1 MTGGTAQ
8 WGGAME
14 TSPLYSPDLA
24 PTPKVQRTWRTWDIA
39 AIWVGMAACI
49 PTYILASYMIRS
61 GLNWVE
67 ALAIIFVANLILTVP
82 LILNGQAGSK
92 YGLPFAVLGRAP
104 FGVVGV
110 HVPAMARALVACG
123 WFGVQT
129 WIGGLAI
136 HAIACTLVGAPIES
150 GLSAGKFGA
159 FAISWGLT
167 LFFVWRGTESI
178 RQLERLAAPMLLLVG
193 LVLMGWASSQ
203 ADSPATIL
211 GQSSQLE
218 SPTAQYRDDGAVELS
233 PLRGLDGG
241 WKADAYRIAPPS
253 RLESAPWRPVQGGPL
268 IVAPTEIAPRRAQ
281 GNGRPEPADLVVQFR
296 RGQSL
301 SSPSPVRKAKAPP
314 SKIASWLF
322 WITATVGFWA
332 TMSIS
337 IADITRYG
345 RSQRDQAVGQL
356 LGLPGTMLLYGFVSV
371 FVTCAALVGFD
382 DILTAEDAPWD
393 PVSLVAQ
400 FDSPMVVV
408 TAQSILLVATLTT
421 NIAAN
426 VVAPANVFANLWP
439 RVLSFRRGGL
449 ITGVIGVCIVPW
461 LLFDRISDL
470 LVFVSGFLGPVLG
483 VMLADYYW
491 VRRTRVSLSDLFAP
505 NGAYAYR
512 SGVNPAAMAALAA
525 GVAVALIGYFVPA
538 LGWLY
543 TASWFSGCLTSFVLY
558 GLLMSRT
565 RQFFREAQPPPRPTA
580 QVFAAS
586 TGEQDSTN

>member
-1 MTGGTAQ
+1 MTGGTTPL
-8 WGGAME
+8 GNAME
-14 TSPLYSPDLA
+14 ASPLYSPDLA
-24 PTPKVQRTWRTWDIA
+24 PTPKAQRIWSAWDIA

-61 GLNWVE
+61 GLNWME
-67 ALAIIFVANLILTVP
+67 ALAIIFVANLIVAVP

-110 HVPAMARALVACG
+110 HAPAMARALVACG

-136 HAIACTLVGAPIES
+136 HAIACTLVGASIES
-150 GLSAGKFGA
+150 GLSAGKFSA
-159 FAISWGLT
+159 FAVSWGLT

-193 LVLMGWASSQ
+193 LALMGWASSQ
-203 ADSPATIL
+203 APSPAAIL

-218 SPTAQYRDDGAVELS
+218 SPTARYQDDGAVELS
-233 PLRGLDGG
+233 PLRGLDGS
-241 WKADAYRIAPPS
+241 WKAEAYRIAPPS
-253 RLESAPWRPVQGGPL
+253 QLESASWRPVQGGAL
-268 IVAPTEIAPRRAQ
+268 ILVPPEIAARGTQ
-281 GNGRPEPADLVVQFR
+281 GNGQPEPTNFVVQFR
-296 RGQSL
+296 RGPAL
-301 SSPSPVRKAKAPP
+301 SSPSPVQEAKAPS
-314 SKIASWLF
+314 SKIASWFF
-322 WITATVGFWA
+322 WTTAMVGFWA

-345 RSQRDQAVGQL
+345 RSQRAQAVGQL
-356 LGLPGTMLLYGFVSV
+356 LGLPGTMLLYGFVSL

-400 FDSPMVVV
+400 FDSPIVVV
-408 TAQSILLVATLTT
+408 TAQLVLLVATLTT

-426 VVAPANVFANLWP
+426 VVAPANAFANLWP

-449 ITGVIGVCIVPW
+449 ITGVIGVCIAPW
-461 LLFDRISDL
+461 LLFERISDL

-491 VRRTRVSLSDLFAP
+491 VRRSQVSLPDLFDP
-505 NGAYAYR
+505 KGAYAYR
-512 SGVNPAAMAALAA
+512 GGVNPAAMAALAA
-525 GVAVALIGYFVPA
+525 GVSVALIGYFVPA

-543 TASWFSGCLTSFVLY
+543 TASWFSGCLTSFLLY
-558 GLLMSRT
+558 GFLMSRT
-565 RQFFREAQPPPRPTA
+565 GQHIWKAPPAPRPAA
-580 QVFAAS
+580 QVSTAAAS
-586 TGEQDSTN
+586 GQGLTN

>member
-8 WGGAME
+8 LGGAME

-24 PTPKVQRTWRTWDIA
+24 PTPKVQRTWSTWDIA

-61 GLNWVE
+61 GLNWGE
-67 ALAIIFVANLILTVP
+67 ALAIIFVANLIVTVP

-104 FGVVGV
+104 FGVIGV

-150 GLSAGKFGA
+150 GLSAGKFCA

-193 LVLMGWASSQ
+193 LALMGWASGQ
-203 ADSPATIL
+203 AHSPAAIL

-233 PLRGLDGG
+233 PLRELDGS

-253 RLESAPWRPVQGGPL
+253 RLESAPWRPVQGSPL
-268 IVAPTEIAPRRAQ
+268 IVPPTEIAAHRAQ
-281 GNGRPEPADLVVQFR
+281 GNGWLKPADLVVQFR

-301 SSPSPVRKAKAPP
+301 SSPSPVREAKASP
-314 SKIASWLF
+314 SKVASWLF
-322 WITATVGFWA
+322 WITAMVGFWA

-426 VVAPANVFANLWP
+426 VVAPANAFANLWP

-491 VRRTRVSLSDLFAP
+491 VRRTQVSLPDLFDP
-505 NGAYAYR
+505 NGAYSYR
-512 SGVNPAAMAALAA
+512 NGVNPAAMAALAA

-558 GLLMSRT
+558 GLLMSHT
-565 RQFFREAQPPPRPTA
+565 RQLFREAQPPPRPTA
-580 QVFAAS
+580 QVSAAS
-586 TGEQDSTN
+586 TGGQGSTN